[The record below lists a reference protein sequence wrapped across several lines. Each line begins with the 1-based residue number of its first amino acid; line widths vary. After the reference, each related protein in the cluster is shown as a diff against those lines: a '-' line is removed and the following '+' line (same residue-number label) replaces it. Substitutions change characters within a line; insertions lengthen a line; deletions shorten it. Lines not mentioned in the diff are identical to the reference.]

1 MSETDQPTLFDQSD
15 PAQSDR
21 LARDRVANDLDA
33 TLFVEAGAG
42 SGKTRSLVDRIE
54 SLLASGTPMRHIA
67 AITFTERAAAEL
79 RQRIRARIVERLD
92 RSDGASRPLWSA
104 ARDDLDG
111 AAVSTLHAFAQR
123 LLGEHPIEAGLPPN
137 VEVLDEISSQVE
149 FDARWRTMVDR
160 LFDDPDLTRTLELS
174 LALGVTTEQ
183 LRTVALEFT
192 SNWDLVQTHP
202 PGSTAD
208 PPRVRVEPLLEAL
221 HRLVSQRS
229 SCLADR
235 DGMTDKLDKMQ
246 ALADRLERADDD
258 ASIIELLDPRRVP
271 SFKSGVGAKGNW
283 PDGVLDHVRQDL
295 LPAAE
300 RVVQQTIEPVREACL
315 QRLVHRL
322 GRFVVEDAER
332 RRTEG
337 RLRFHDL
344 LVHAR
349 RLLADPH
356 HGPSVRAALS
366 NRYQRLLLDEFQD
379 TDPLQIELATLLAA
393 PPDQPAAPWH
403 EMDTRPGRLFFVG
416 DPKQSIYRFRR
427 ADIALYLAAQ
437 QQHQGADPVE
447 LSRNFR
453 STEPILDW
461 VNHTFGGLISHVA
474 GSQPPYR
481 PLQAVREAPPSG
493 PGVVV
498 LDAEHGRLDAAALR
512 EEEAA
517 SVAATIRTALD
528 DGWSVFD
535 KEQER
540 WHPARPGDICVL
552 LPARTSLPQ
561 LEAALTAAQVP
572 FRVETSTLVYAAED
586 VRSLMACLRALADPG
601 DSLSLV
607 TALRSPAFGCGDDD
621 LFTWHHRHGGRWD
634 YRAPAP
640 DGTPPHHAVAES
652 MAYLRGL
659 AADSRWL
666 TPPQVI
672 DRLVQ
677 DRRLLESA
685 AFAPHATDRWRQL
698 RFVADQARAWADTHG
713 GDLRDY
719 LAWARLQASDSA
731 RVAEPVLDETDAA
744 AVRIMTIHASK
755 GLEFP
760 IAVLSGLTTRL
771 GGARRG
777 PSVLFPA
784 DGPAQVKLK
793 ADVATQDFERLQPV
807 DEQMDRY
814 ERIRLLYVGC
824 TRARDHLVV
833 SCHRLADPKDT
844 AAELLWSEGSGGVI
858 ATRSVADEMP
868 ASADPDAPTTPG
880 RRSPPP
886 APEGA
891 TATPAHPDG
900 TRTEFDARRTDLLR
914 RAAAPASLSATAVAR
929 RLGTPE
935 PTPEE
940 QPGWFK
946 DPVDV
951 DLPPWQ
957 RGRDGAALGRAVHA
971 TLQDVD
977 LASGTGLADLARH
990 HAAAEGIAGD
1000 HAQVH
1005 DRARAGLSAPS
1016 VREALSGE
1024 FWREIYAAAP
1034 AGRQVVEGYIDLLY
1048 RTPDGFVVVDYKTD
1062 AAAGDAQRRQR
1073 AAGYRWQL
1081 ATYAHAIEAAT
1092 GIPVL
1097 RCVVCFLD
1105 SGGAHEVEVEDLRAA
1120 MAEIGRLGDPT

>member
-1 MSETDQPTLFDQSD
+1 MSEADQPTLFDQPD
-15 PAQSDR
+15 PELPDR
-21 LARDRVANDLDA
+21 LARARVADDLDT

-54 SLLASGTPMRHIA
+54 SLLAGGTPMRHIA

-79 RQRIRARIVERLD
+79 RQRIRARVIDRLD
-92 RSDGASRPLWSA
+92 RSDGDPSPLWSA

-137 VEVLDEISSQVE
+137 VEVLDEISSQIE

-183 LRTVALEFT
+183 LRAVALEFT
-192 SNWDLVQTHP
+192 SNWDLIQTHP
-202 PGSTAD
+202 PGSTAE
-208 PPRVRVEPLLEAL
+208 PPRVRVEPLLDAL
-221 HRLVSQRS
+221 RALVAPRS

-246 ALADRLERADDD
+246 TLIDRLDRAADD
-258 ASIIELLDPRRVP
+258 ASIIELLDPKRLP
-271 SFKSGVGAKGNW
+271 SFKSRVGAKGNW
-283 PDGVLDHVRQDL
+283 PDGVLDHLRTDL
-295 LPAAE
+295 FPTAE
-300 RVVQQTIEPVREACL
+300 RVVEQTVEPVREACL
-315 QRLVHRL
+315 QRLVHHL

-349 RLLADPH
+349 RLLADPR
-356 HGPSVRAALS
+356 HGPTVRASLS
-366 NRYQRLLLDEFQD
+366 DRYQRLLLDEFQD

-437 QQHQGADPVE
+437 QQHQGEDPVE

-461 VNHTFGGLISHVA
+461 VNDTFGGLISYVA

-498 LDAEHGRLDAAALR
+498 LDAEHDGLNAAALR

-535 KEQER
+535 TSQER
-540 WHPARPGDICVL
+540 WRPTRPGDICVL

-561 LEAALTAAQVP
+561 LEAALTAAEVP

-621 LFTWHHRHGGRWD
+621 LFTWHQRHGGRWD
-634 YRAPAP
+634 HRAPAP
-640 DGTPPHHAVAES
+640 DGTPPDHAVAES

-672 DRLVQ
+672 DRLIH

-685 AFAPHATDRWRQL
+685 AFAPHTTDRWRQL

-771 GGARRG
+771 SGARRG
-777 PSVLFPA
+777 PSVLFPP

-807 DEQMDRY
+807 DEQMDRF

-833 SCHRLADPKDT
+833 SCHRLADPKGT
-844 AAELLWSEGSGGVI
+844 AAELLWSEGSAGAI
-858 ATRSVADEMP
+858 ATRGAP
-868 ASADPDAPTTPG
+868 AETPSPDDHDAPTRAG
-880 RRSPPP
+880 LRSVLTASGSATGTTTHP
-886 APEGA
+886 AR
-891 TATPAHPDG
+891 
-900 TRTEFDARRTDLLR
+900 TRTEFEAQRRDTLR

-935 PTPEE
+935 PSPDD

-977 LASGTGLADLARH
+977 LASGTDLADLARH
-990 HAAAEGIAGD
+990 HAAAEGIPGD
-1000 HAQVH
+1000 HDQVH
-1005 DRARAGLSAPS
+1005 DRALAALSAPS
-1016 VREALSGE
+1016 VSEARSGE
-1024 FWREIYAAAP
+1024 FWREIYVAAP
-1034 AGRQVVEGYIDLLY
+1034 AGTQLVEGYIDLLY

-1062 AAAGDAQRRQR
+1062 AAAGDAHRRRR
-1073 AAGYRWQL
+1073 AAAYRWQL
-1081 ATYAHAIEAAT
+1081 ATYAHAVEVAT

-1097 RCVVCFLD
+1097 RAVVCFLD

-1120 MAEIGRLGDPT
+1120 MAEIGRLADPA